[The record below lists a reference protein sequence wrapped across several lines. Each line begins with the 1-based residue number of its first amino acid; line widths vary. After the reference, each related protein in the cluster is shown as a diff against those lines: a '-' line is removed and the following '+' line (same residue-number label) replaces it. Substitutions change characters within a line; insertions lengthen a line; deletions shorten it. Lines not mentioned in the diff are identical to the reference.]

1 MFRFIHLLLTN
12 FSNQLFPTLCL
23 GCSQSLKSRES
34 ILCISC
40 RINLPETGQ
49 HREPY
54 DQDLLNKF
62 AGKVPIRFI
71 ASYLYFKKGGI
82 VQKLIHHIKYKGQK
96 EAAKELANW
105 YGNQLMAECE
115 HTSNIDLI
123 IAVPLHT
130 DRFKQRGYNQSEWI
144 AMGLADALQIPIYN
158 NVLFRNRFEESQ
170 THKNR
175 LERWENVMSV
185 FSVKNP
191 ELIRGKNVMLVD
203 DVLTT
208 GATLESCATELLKFD
223 CMSISILTLAVAGS

>member
-1 MFRFIHLLLTN
+1 M
-12 FSNQLFPTLCL
+12 
-23 GCSQSLKSRES
+23 
-34 ILCISC
+34 
-40 RINLPETGQ
+40 NLPETGQ

-54 DQDLLNKF
+54 DNDLLNKF

-71 ASYLYFKKGGI
+71 ASYLYFKKGGV

-105 YGNQLMAECE
+105 YGNQLVMECK
-115 HTSNIDLI
+115 HIGNIDLI
-123 IAVPLHT
+123 IAVPLHAS
-130 DRFKQRGYNQSEWI
+130 RFKQRGYNQSEWI
-144 AMGLADALQIPIYN
+144 AMGIAEAIHVPIFN
-158 NVLFRNRFEESQ
+158 NVLFRYRFEESQ

-185 FSVKNP
+185 FSVQNP
-191 ELIRGKNVMLVD
+191 ELVRGKNVLLVD

-223 CMSISILTLAVAGS
+223 CLSVSILTLAVAGS

>member
-1 MFRFIHLLLTN
+1 MFRFIQLLISS
-12 FSNQLFPTLCL
+12 FSDQLFPVLCF
-23 GCSQSLKSRES
+23 GCGQSLENKRS
-34 ILCISC
+34 ILCIHC
-40 RINLPETGQ
+40 RMNLPETGQ

-54 DQDLLNKF
+54 DKDLLNKF
-62 AGKVPIRFI
+62 TGKVPIRFI
-71 ASYLYFKKGGI
+71 ASYLYFKKGGV

-105 YGNQLMAECE
+105 YGNQLVMECE
-115 HTSNIDLI
+115 HIGNIDLI
-123 IAVPLHT
+123 IAVPLHAS
-130 DRFKQRGYNQSEWI
+130 RFKQRGYNQSEWI
-144 AMGLADALQIPIYN
+144 AMGIAEAIHVPVFN

-185 FSVKNP
+185 FSIQNP
-191 ELIRGKNVMLVD
+191 ELVRGKNVLLVD

-223 CMSISILTLAVAGS
+223 CLSVSILTLAVAGR